1 MLTHDNADEKLENNI
16 PLIILGTGPIEDEIK
31 EYIKAHNLGNRIKA
45 LGFKSGDE
53 LKKYVAEAKCVI
65 LPSEWYENGPYTIM
79 EAMSQGKP
87 VIVTNYGGL
96 PEIVEDGK
104 TGFICSPF
112 DSDDLKNSIK
122 KVCSL
127 SDAEYK
133 AMSSC
138 AVEKAKIE
146 FSPVTYAQKLTQKY
160 NEIINNH
167 KKKG

>member
-1 MLTHDNADEKLENNI
+1 MLTLVKAVEKLENNI

-104 TGFICSPF
+104 QALSAHRLTVMT
-112 DSDDLKNSIK
+112 LKTQLK
-122 KVCSL
+122 SL
-127 SDAEYK
+127 LA
-133 AMSSC
+133 
-138 AVEKAKIE
+138 
-146 FSPVTYAQKLTQKY
+146 F
-160 NEIINNH
+160 
-167 KKKG
+167 

>member
-1 MLTHDNADEKLENNI
+1 M
-16 PLIILGTGPIEDEIK
+16 
-31 EYIKAHNLGNRIKA
+31 
-45 LGFKSGDE
+45 SE